1 MADLVHLDYLFLNV
15 LSRFGIHLG
24 FADATVDEVCKEYN
38 IDTNFF
44 LDIANTYHFKDYFP
58 QKQLQRYPVQ
68 PILQYLRNTHFY
80 YINQKLPELE
90 MLLNETIRVCYKEEK
105 TQQLLIRFFSG
116 YSEQLTRHIDKEE
129 KEVFPYVYWL
139 EACQGNEIV
148 SEEMTEKYKCYSIE
162 HYRNTHDDIEEKLAD
177 LQNLII
183 KYLPPPDNLYACNKL
198 LFEIFALE
206 NDINY
211 HSRIEEKVLIPK
223 SLEMEAGLKS
233 KLTKQNS

>member
-1 MADLVHLDYLFLNV
+1 
-15 LSRFGIHLG
+15 
-24 FADATVDEVCKEYN
+24 
-38 IDTNFF
+38 
-44 LDIANTYHFKDYFP
+44 
-58 QKQLQRYPVQ
+58 VQ
-68 PILQYLRNTHFY
+68 PILHYLRNTHFY

-90 MLLNETIRVCYKEEK
+90 ILLNETIRVCYKEEK

-148 SEEMTEKYKCYSIE
+148 SEEMAEKYKCYSIE

-198 LFEIFALE
+198 LFEIFTLE

-223 SLEMEAGLKS
+223 SLEMEVGLKS
-233 KLTKQNS
+233 KLTK